1 MAIKSQVL
9 VIVVQGWVRCMFVAE
24 ARATGGSGAVGVTA
38 KGIRKNSMFWKTV
51 ILERDDAKTMMVVVR
66 TGNTYW
72 PPE

>member
-1 MAIKSQVL
+1 
-9 VIVVQGWVRCMFVAE
+9 MFVAE